1 MGEAY
6 IIFQACLNWVLLSL
20 AGEVAQFVVYSTEG
34 TICFWLLSER
44 ELLVQIMGHGHTR
57 MQLDSNDNDT
67 NHKNN
72 KNRGNAEEEKA
83 KQEKQAQEKQAQ
95 EKKFTP
101 DPNVSFDVDIGTSG
115 SSMNENKKNAPDQI
129 EVLEKINS
137 GSNIGACGGMSFPE
151 NLEQGKGT
159 TQESNKKSQKK

>member
-20 AGEVAQFVVYSTEG
+20 AGEVAQFVVYSAQG

-95 EKKFTP
+95 EKQAQEKKGLELEPKPALKCRLYPKGRTP
-101 DPNVSFDVDIGTSG
+101 P
-115 SSMNENKKNAPDQI
+115 AP
-129 EVLEKINS
+129 VY
-137 GSNIGACGGMSFPE
+137 
-151 NLEQGKGT
+151 T
-159 TQESNKKSQKK
+159 